1 MRPGREI
8 DGTLRLY
15 EMWPGLAL
23 LVTVNADGSVAFCA
37 PSVTTTS

>member
-15 EMWPGLAL
+15 VIWPGVEL
-23 LVTVNADGSVAFCA
+23 LVTVNDDGSVAF
-37 PSVTTTS
+37 

>member
-15 EMWPGLAL
+15 VMWPGLAL
-23 LVTVNADGSVAFCA
+23 LVTVNADGSVAFWA
-37 PSVTTTS
+37 LSVTTTS

>member
-15 EMWPGLAL
+15 EMWPGVAL
-23 LVTVNADGSVAFCA
+23 LVTVNAEGSVACLGGR
-37 PSVTTTS
+37 S

>member
-15 EMWPGLAL
+15 EMWPGAAV
-23 LVTVNADGSVAFCA
+23 LVTVNAEGSVACWPA
-37 PSVTTTS
+37 LVTIMS

>member
-15 EMWPGLAL
+15 EMWPGVAL
-23 LVTVNADGSVAFCA
+23 LVTVNADGSVACW
-37 PSVTTTS
+37 PPLVTTTS

>member
-15 EMWPGLAL
+15 AMWPGLAL
-23 LVTVNADGSVAFCA
+23 LVTVNADGSVAVWS
-37 PSVTTTS
+37 PSVTTRS